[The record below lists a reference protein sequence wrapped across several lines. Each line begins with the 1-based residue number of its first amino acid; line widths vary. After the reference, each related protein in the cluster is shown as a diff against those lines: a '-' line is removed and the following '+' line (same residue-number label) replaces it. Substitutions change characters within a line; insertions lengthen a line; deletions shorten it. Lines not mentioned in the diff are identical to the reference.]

1 MKTTTRALLLSALT
15 TALVLTGCSSSPDA
29 EPATSPTAAE
39 TAPAATSGADASE
52 GNQHDVTFLENM
64 IPHHQQA
71 IDMSD
76 IVLAKDGVDE
86 RVADLAERIRA
97 AQQPEIEEMAA
108 LLEEWG
114 YEVDASGGHGG
125 HGMGSGG
132 GMLMSEDDMEA
143 LEAADGTEASRLFL
157 EQMIVHHEGAIMM
170 AEAQLSMGRAD
181 AVGELAQRMLD
192 DQTGE
197 IAEMRQLLTEL

>member
-15 TALVLTGCSSSPDA
+15 TALVLSGCSSSPDA

-39 TAPAATSGADASE
+39 TAPAASSGVDASE
-52 GNQHDVTFLENM
+52 GNQHDVMFLENM

-71 IDMSD
+71 IDMSE

-97 AQQPEIEEMAA
+97 AQQPEIEAMTA
-108 LLEEWG
+108 LLEGWG
-114 YEVDASGGHGG
+114 YEVDASGRHGM
-125 HGMGSGG
+125 GMGSGG

-143 LEAADGTEASRLFL
+143 LEASDGAEASRLFL

-192 DQTGE
+192 DQTAE